1 MRATDLGFR
10 SPKEKTAEYINPVVT
25 FDGRCLPLVHPNNTT
40 TFSKSKRF
48 TQYEVDARRTGDK
61 AGPGAY
67 NLIQTPGSEWRIKG
81 TPLYK
86 NLHGSKDTGD
96 NGYYFTGHSMVY
108 EPSFVLQRRR
118 IMREASVPST
128 NRDTGRRSLSIGE
141 NDTSIRTSEDQ
152 IRLGS
157 GGRERKCTTG
167 GMERERKVMTTA
179 FNKKKFYRKASE
191 QLRNSPYEIT
201 GAKKIIIKKRMNV
214 GNDEKI
220 LKTELV
226 MG

>member
-25 FDGRCLPLVHPNNTT
+25 FDGRFLPLVHNSNTT

-67 NLIQTPGSEWRIKG
+67 NLIQTPGAEWRIKG

-86 NLHGSKDTGD
+86 DLHGSKDTGD

-108 EPSFVLQRRR
+108 EPSFVMQRRR
-118 IMREASVPST
+118 SMREASVPST
-128 NRDTGRRSLSIGE
+128 NRDTVKRSLSIGE
-141 NDTSIRTSEDQ
+141 NDTSIRSVEEGGKIKNRSNERSSEIGKARQ
-152 IRLGS
+152 
-157 GGRERKCTTG
+157 ERNVK
-167 GMERERKVMTTA
+167 TA
-179 FNKKKFYRKASE
+179 VFNNRKFYRKTSE
-191 QLRNSPYEIT
+191 LLRNSPYVMPN
-201 GAKKIIIKKRMNV
+201 AKKIIKKKN
-214 GNDEKI
+214 NSPAYEKI
-220 LKTELV
+220 IKAE
-226 MG
+226 